1 MFLIPL
7 PQDLPEDTAPI
18 NLAMALNDGEELD
31 AAKRRIAELEA
42 LLEEERRKV
51 SQLSKH
57 PRPSFSLQLLSI
69 IPS

>member
-1 MFLIPL
+1 MRQGLHRLPL
-7 PQDLPEDTAPI
+7 ERPI
-18 NLAMALNDGEELD
+18 YEIHD
-31 AAKRRIAELEA
+31 RIAELEA